1 MMYKSWVTEAFDP
14 LPFILEKPTDIL
26 QPCYNYLNS
35 KHPK

>member
-1 MMYKSWVTEAFDP
+1 MSVAEASDP

-26 QPCYNYLNS
+26 KRCYNYLNS